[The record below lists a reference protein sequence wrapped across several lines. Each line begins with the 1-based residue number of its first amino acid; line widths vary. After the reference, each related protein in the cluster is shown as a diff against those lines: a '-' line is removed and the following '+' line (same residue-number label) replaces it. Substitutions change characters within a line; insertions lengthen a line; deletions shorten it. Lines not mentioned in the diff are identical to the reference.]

1 MNQERITVFL
11 VELNLRRS
19 DLVYQHFKKVKE
31 LYIKKFCPPLDGTQ
45 SSMNEWFKLKL
56 FA

>member
-1 MNQERITVFL
+1 M